1 MPENALEIRYVPLSK
16 AVRWDRNAKRH
27 DLAGIISSIRRYG
40 FRDAPIFDS
49 VLGAIVAGNGRL
61 EALQIMRS
69 SGEALPRGL
78 RLEGD
83 EWLVPIQFG
92 VDAATPGEA
101 EAFGVDHNNL
111 TAAGGGGGREA
122 LTDLWDAAGIHAL
135 LEDLGGNGAAPNTAD
150 AFDDYEAFAQA
161 VGKPTSDDSKD
172 PQVLAAGAPCPVA
185 RAPRARAARDR
196 QDEPRRGAHR
206 DL

>member
-1 MPENALEIRYVPLSK
+1 MLRTV
-16 AVRWDRNAKRH
+16 
-27 DLAGIISSIRRYG
+27 
-40 FRDAPIFDS
+40 
-49 VLGAIVAGNGRL
+49 

-83 EWLVPIQFG
+83 EWHVPIQFG

-172 PQVLAAGAPCPVA
+172 PQFLRPVLHVQSLELLE
-185 RAPRARAARDR
+185 RALRATGRMN
-196 QDEPRRGAHR
+196 RGEA
-206 DL
+206 LIVICEAYLAKG